1 MFFNYKQVLFI
12 SMLIPSD
19 VLVCSKVTSTMPTL
33 MTETQKVSV
42 TLVLI
47 TTPMRV
53 IAQEY
58 FSAFTCHETSN
69 IIN

>member
-1 MFFNYKQVLFI
+1 V
-12 SMLIPSD
+12 IPSD
-19 VLVCSKVTSTMPTL
+19 VPVCSKIKSTTSTL
-33 MTETQKVSV
+33 MTEPQKVSV

-58 FSAFTCHETSN
+58 FGAFTCHETSN
-69 IIN
+69 FLSQKWF